1 MMYIDDVI
9 VPLVRILKNHDGDVR
24 VLLAT
29 AKSSRD
35 PFVELYEKNID
46 ELDLT
51 KLPKEEK
58 NKLWEES
65 KICEDRLAWCKA
77 VRFWEGVR

>member
-9 VPLVRILKNHDGDVR
+9 VPIIRILKNHDGDVR

-29 AKSSRD
+29 AKSLRD
-35 PFVELYEKNID
+35 PFVELYEKNKD

-65 KICEDRLAWCKA
+65 KICEDRHGWCKA
-77 VRFWEGVR
+77 VRFWEAVR